1 MIRKLL
7 FFLVFI
13 PFFANAQN
21 IQSIKGF
28 VKNELNEPIQEVKV
42 LIQGTKTFVY
52 SDIKGFYELK
62 VKPGY
67 YVVSFT
73 SLGFLT
79 SNIEVKLVANQ
90 NFNLSIT
97 LKRDLR
103 SLEEV
108 IVQDQLSRN
117 QGMIRIDPKIISQN
131 PNVSQNFEAILKQL
145 PGVSTNNELSSQ
157 YSVRGGNFDENLIY
171 INDIEIYKPYLV
183 RNGQQEGLSLI
194 NPDLVG
200 NVKFSAGGVSPKY
213 GDKLSSGL
221 DVQYKNTDSVKYTAG
236 IGTNGMSATGFFA
249 YKKLSGAVGFRNKQN
264 KFILNAQP
272 VQGSYNPQF
281 YDFQALLNYKLS
293 AKTNISFLGIYNSSK
308 FGLVP
313 ESRETQFGTFNELLR
328 LKVNYEGQEQDEYNN
343 LVSSFTLHHE
353 FNKKL
358 DFKWINS
365 VFFITEKENFD
376 ILGSYIFDEI
386 ENDFANS
393 NFGKV
398 KANRGIGAYQNY
410 GRNELQADVYSSEV
424 KVNYTTEKSFWET
437 GFRFQYDQIADQLK
451 EFQMI
456 DSAGFSIPNNYSNF
470 ILSQSV
476 EANNKVNTI
485 RYTAFIQNTA
495 DINSKL
501 SYTGGIRFN
510 YNNFTNEFLVSPR
523 VVFAFKPNVKKDVIY
538 KFATGLYVQPP
549 FYREER
555 NFDGTLNFN
564 VKSQKS
570 LHFVLSSDSQFEGL
584 GTKLKFTTEAYFKYL
599 YNITPYN
606 IENLRVRYYAN
617 EQAKGYATGI
627 DFRINGEF
635 IKDLESS
642 FRLSIMK
649 TAEDIQND
657 SYVMKNED
665 GSTQTIYPGY
675 LKRPT
680 DQRVNFSAFFQ
691 DKLFR
696 SPTYKVHLNLLFGSR
711 LPTSPPSIDRSLQ
724 KFSIPAYK
732 RLDIG
737 FSKDILDP
745 ESDRIPKLLDR
756 YFKSIIVYA
765 EVFNLLNINN
775 TVSYLWITDVNNFQ
789 FAIPNYLTARQLNV
803 RLIIK
808 F

>member
-7 FFLVFI
+7 YFLFLF

-21 IQSIKGF
+21 IQSIKGI
-28 VKNELNEPIQEVKV
+28 VKNDLLEPIQEAKI
-42 LIQGTKTFVY
+42 LIRGTKIITY
-52 SDIKGFYELK
+52 TDINGLYTLK
-62 VKPGY
+62 LNTGN
-67 YVVSFT
+67 YVVSIS
-73 SLGFLT
+73 SLGFIT
-79 SNIEVKLVANQ
+79 SNVEVKLVEGKD
-90 NFNLSIT
+90 FNLSIS
-97 LKRDLR
+97 LKRDLQ
-103 SLEEV
+103 SLEQV
-108 IVQDQLSRN
+108 LVQDQMSRS

-194 NPDLVG
+194 NPDMVG
-200 NVKFSAGGVSPKY
+200 NVKFSAGGFTPRY
-213 GDKLSSGL
+213 GDKLSSVL

-236 IGTNGMSATGFFA
+236 IGTNGMSATGFFSF
-249 YKKLSGAVGFRNKQN
+249 KKLSGVVGFRNKQN
-264 KFILNAQP
+264 KFILNSQP

-281 YDFQALLNYKLS
+281 YDFQAFLNYRVN
-293 AKTNISFLGIYNSSK
+293 AKTSLSFLGIYNSSK

-328 LKVNYEGQEQDEYNN
+328 LRVSYEGQEKDEYNN
-343 LVSSFTLHHE
+343 LVSSFTLNHQV
-353 FNKKL
+353 NKKL
-358 DFKWINS
+358 NFKWINS

-376 ILGSYIFDEI
+376 ILGQYIFDEI
-386 ENDFANS
+386 ENDFANN

-410 GRNELQADVYSSEV
+410 GRNELKADVYASEV
-424 KVNYTTEKSFWET
+424 KINYSTKKSYWET
-437 GFRFQYDQIADQLK
+437 GFRFQYDKIADRLK
-451 EFQMI
+451 EFELI
-456 DSAGFSIPNNYSNF
+456 DSAGFSIPNSYSNF
-470 ILSQSV
+470 VLSQSV
-476 EANNKVNTI
+476 DVSNKVNTT
-485 RYTAFIQNTA
+485 RYTAFVQNTS
-495 DINSKL
+495 DISNKI
-501 SYTGGIRFN
+501 SYTGGVRFN

-523 VVFAFKPNVKKDVIY
+523 VIFSFKPNLKKDIIY

-555 NFDGTLNFN
+555 NFDGSLNYS

-570 LHFVLSSDSQFEGL
+570 LHFVLSSDYQFIGL
-584 GTKLKFTTEAYFKYL
+584 GTKLKFITEAYFKYL

-606 IENLRVRYYAN
+606 IENLRVRYYAD

-649 TAEDIQND
+649 TAEDVEND
-657 SYVMKNED
+657 SYLVKNTD
-665 GSTQTIYPGY
+665 GSLQTIYPGY

-696 SPTYKVHLNLLFGSR
+696 SPTYKVHLNLMFGSR
-711 LPTSPPSIDRSLQ
+711 LPTSPPGIDRYKQ
-724 KFSIPAYK
+724 QFTIPAYK

-745 ESDRIPKLLDR
+745 ESEHIPKLLGK
-756 YFKSIIVYA
+756 YLKSMIIYA

-775 TVSYLWITDVNNFQ
+775 TVSYLWITDVNNYQ